1 MTGSEHTVL
10 IVLRGNSGSGK
21 SSIAAALR
29 DRYGRGLALVGQD
42 NLRRTVLRER
52 DADGA
57 AAIGLVDTVARYALD
72 HGFHVVVEGILSAAR
87 YGPMLGRLAADHRG
101 RTRLYYLDV
110 DLAETLRRHA
120 GRTQSAEFGSE
131 EMTDWYV
138 GGDLLPGGAE
148 RVLGQDSTLEQSVA
162 RILDDTGLTPPGWR
176 PAP

>member
-29 DRYGRGLALVGQD
+29 ARYGRGIALVGQD
-42 NLRRTVLRER
+42 NLRRTVLHER
-52 DADGA
+52 DTDGA

-120 GRTQSAEFGSE
+120 LRPQAAEFGSE
-131 EMTDWYV
+131 EMADWYV
-138 GGDLLPGGAE
+138 GGDLLPGDVE
-148 RVLGQDSTLEQSVA
+148 RVIGQDSTLEQSVG
-162 RILDDTGLTPPGWR
+162 RILEDAGLTPPAR
-176 PAP
+176 

>member
-29 DRYGRGLALVGQD
+29 ARYGRGLALVGQD

-52 DADGA
+52 DTDGA
-57 AAIGLVDTVARYALD
+57 AAIGLIDTVARYALD

-110 DLAETLRRHA
+110 DLVETLNRHA
-120 GRTQSAEFGSE
+120 LRPQATEFTSE
-131 EMTDWYV
+131 EMTGWYV
-138 GGDLLPGGAE
+138 GGDLLPGGVE
-148 RVLGQDSTLEQSVA
+148 RVIGQDSTLEQSVD
-162 RILDDTGLTPPGWR
+162 RILDDTGLTPPGPM